1 MAFQIS
7 VTYLVPSDEASK
19 EILETAYG
27 DRAQFDGT
35 SFRFEQGISRKKEL
49 VPAITAVLEAYPK
62 E

>member
-1 MAFQIS
+1 MKKKQI
-7 VTYLVPSDEASK
+7 VIGCMEAYDE
-19 EILETAYG
+19 ETAYG

-35 SFRFEQGISRKKEL
+35 SFRFEPGISRKKEL